1 MFCGARHNFIWKY
14 LRTGLYLIGE
24 ELKRKVFL
32 PKMNAL
38 IDYLRSLREYVKYLR
53 NWRLCIP
60 FLFLYLETVF
70 HLYMKLDMKYI
81 PVFLL
86 LSAAAGMFCS
96 GVLFLYRKRR
106 PWSVEGF
113 WLCPCLYS
121 LLQNVSVRIFYS
133 SIIRYSAEQRQRPA
147 IIWRI
152 MPRLSFSPFWIMWAV

>member
-1 MFCGARHNFIWKY
+1 
-14 LRTGLYLIGE
+14 
-24 ELKRKVFL
+24 
-32 PKMNAL
+32 MNAL

-106 PWSVEGF
+106 P
-113 WLCPCLYS
+113 
-121 LLQNVSVRIFYS
+121 
-133 SIIRYSAEQRQRPA
+133 
-147 IIWRI
+147 
-152 MPRLSFSPFWIMWAV
+152 